1 MNDSM
6 SNSTEAL
13 ENARKAFGND
23 IFATKTTG
31 IVIDAVG
38 DHYAKCS
45 LVIEPKHLNAVG
57 TVMGGAIFTLADFA
71 FAVASNHAEM
81 NTQSLTSQITYLS
94 VAKGTRL
101 IAEAN
106 CVKSGRSTCFYNI
119 TVTDDTE
126 RLVASISTTGFIKR

>member
-1 MNDSM
+1 MND
-6 SNSTEAL
+6 NNPNTTEAL

-94 VAKGTRL
+94 VAKGSRL

-119 TVTDDTE
+119 TVTDDTG

>member
-38 DHYAKCS
+38 EHYAKCS
-45 LVIEPKHLNAVG
+45 LVIEPRHLNAVG

-119 TVTDDTE
+119 TVTDDTG